1 MDNYTVPPF
10 PALGWPPQDP
20 TRQLRSLPEMWRFT
34 LLWTLAIYAI
44 FHLSA
49 ASIAIIMHTG
59 KTTSDWKYLCMVPLV
74 YTFVA
79 GVEALIAGS
88 VTGAMFACPR
98 SLPLYVGRRCML
110 TQSNRVGTLYLI
122 GNYQMSTWVPFV
134 WAWINVLVLI
144 ISSFSIQGGL

>member
-88 VTGAMFACPR
+88 VTGAI
-98 SLPLYVGRRCML
+98 
-110 TQSNRVGTLYLI
+110 VGTLYLI

-144 ISSFSIQGGL
+144 ISSFSIQGERVARV